1 MATAKSAALSD
12 LDLAINSGNERALIF
27 AINEAAPFISE
38 EARLLA
44 YKRWRDLV
52 QDVEVDEHFGEM
64 ELIQPLLGLRD
75 EMRRGCHIAY
85 KSCNAQSRSGSG

>member
-52 QDVEVDEHFGEM
+52 QDVKVDEHFGEM
-64 ELIQPLLGLRD
+64 ELIQPLLGL
-75 EMRRGCHIAY
+75 EFAEFVEFTTSKNGA
-85 KSCNAQSRSGSG
+85 RSNFK

>member
-52 QDVEVDEHFGEM
+52 QEVEVDEHFGEM
-64 ELIQPLLGLRD
+64 ELIQPLLGLEFAEFVEFRTSKN
-75 EMRRGCHIAY
+75 GA
-85 KSCNAQSRSGSG
+85 RSNFK